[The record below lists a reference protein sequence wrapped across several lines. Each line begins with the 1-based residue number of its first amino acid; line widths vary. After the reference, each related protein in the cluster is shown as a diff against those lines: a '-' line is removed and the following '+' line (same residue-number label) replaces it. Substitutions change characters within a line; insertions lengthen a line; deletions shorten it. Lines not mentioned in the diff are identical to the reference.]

1 MTSALPWSIRSKPV
15 PTGFRYEI
23 IDARGGVVALMK
35 AAGGRKAEN
44 ARAIVD
50 AVNGKADVVP
60 VDLWGHARS

>member
-1 MTSALPWSIRSKPV
+1 MTSALPWSIRTKPV
-15 PTGFRYEI
+15 PTGIQTQI

-50 AVNGKADVVP
+50 AVNGRMKA
-60 VDLWGHARS
+60 

>member
-1 MTSALPWSIRSKPV
+1 MISILPWSIRSRPMRSE
-15 PTGFRYEI
+15 TGLRYEI

-50 AVNGKADVVP
+50 AVNGRVAE
-60 VDLWGHARS
+60 